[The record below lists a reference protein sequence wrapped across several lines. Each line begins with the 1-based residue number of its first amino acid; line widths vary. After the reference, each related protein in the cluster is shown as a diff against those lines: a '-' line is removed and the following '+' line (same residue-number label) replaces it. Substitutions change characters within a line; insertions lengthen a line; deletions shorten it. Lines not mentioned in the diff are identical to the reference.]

1 MTMKNRLGRITRIL
15 AAFGVV
21 GLYWIY
27 GIVLLYSLTI
37 VYRFV
42 WMKFFKPAFY
52 LPALCTVVYLYLI
65 KKRRGIFLEY
75 LAFLMALTIAVFFT
89 LELIILL

>member
-1 MTMKNRLGRITRIL
+1 MTMKNRLGRITRVL

-37 VYRFV
+37 VHRFV

-52 LPALCTVVYLYLI
+52 LPALCTVIFLYLI
-65 KKRRGIFLEY
+65 KKKRGTFLETF
-75 LAFLMALTIAVFFT
+75 AFLMALTIAMLFT
-89 LELIILL
+89 MELIILL

>member
-1 MTMKNRLGRITRIL
+1 MTMKNRLGRIARIL

-52 LPALCTVVYLYLI
+52 LPALCIVVYLYLI
-65 KKRRGIFLEY
+65 KKRRGMFLES
-75 LAFLMALTIAVFFT
+75 LAFLMALSMVMLLTV
-89 LELIILL
+89 ELIILL